1 MRITYGCLLKRNNM
15 AWYIYLMYLIETLKN
30 LFCVIGGISI
40 AGLLIWGLFC
50 LLEDAPL
57 PKKWMFIVSSCIL
70 FIGVILPSKSIL
82 YTMVG
87 VELAEKVVTSEPVK
101 DITDDTLD
109 IITLYLEKVKTEL
122 ENENSNART
131 SN

>member
-1 MRITYGCLLKRNNM
+1 M

-40 AGLLIWGLFC
+40 AGLLMWGLFGIIEEV
-50 LLEDAPL
+50 LL

-70 FIGVILPSKSIL
+70 FIGVILPSKSVL

-87 VELAEKVVTSEPVK
+87 VELAEKVVTSEPIK
-101 DITDDTLD
+101 DIADDTLD

-122 ENENSNART
+122 ENENSNTRT
-131 SN
+131 YN

>member
-1 MRITYGCLLKRNNM
+1 M

-101 DITDDTLD
+101 DIADDTLD

-122 ENENSNART
+122 ENENSNTGT
-131 SN
+131 SD

>member
-1 MRITYGCLLKRNNM
+1 M

-40 AGLLIWGLFC
+40 AGLLMWGFC
-50 LLEDAPL
+50 CFLEDAPL

-70 FIGVILPSKSIL
+70 FIGVILPSKPIL

-101 DITDDTLD
+101 DIADDTLD

-122 ENENSNART
+122 ENENSNK
-131 SN
+131 SKS

>member
-1 MRITYGCLLKRNNM
+1 MLIGYGYGLKRNNM

-40 AGLLIWGLFC
+40 AGLLMWGLFGII
-50 LLEDAPL
+50 ERVPL

-70 FIGVILPSKSIL
+70 FIGVILPSKSVL

-87 VELAEKVVTSEPVK
+87 VELAEKVVTFEPVK

-122 ENENSNART
+122 ENENSNK
-131 SN
+131 SKS